1 MRISHR
7 QLEAIRRNPK
17 LAAQII
23 GKKGGGKS
31 IARYWQFKLKH
42 FHTGKMTIDE
52 VAEAFT
58 EECMIKFNNTPS
70 NNGKIE
76 DYVAKYPSYV
86 SNYNSQGLYF
96 RSFHSRVN
104 FTVYSDNELYGEIF
118 RIDRNSKGG
127 YSITLFWNNQES
139 EFWASELR
147 FPILQKL
154 FADNYRVST
163 DDVQI
168 GIFDLE
174 YESHEYITFDKEAI
188 EDAMSELN
196 DIIEEIGEIVL

>member
-7 QLEAIRRNPK
+7 KLEAIRNNPK

-23 GKKGGGKS
+23 SKTGGGKS

-52 VAEAFT
+52 VASAFSDD
-58 EECMIKFNNTPS
+58 CILKFNNNPA
-70 NNGKIE
+70 NNSKRE
-76 DYVAKYPSYV
+76 EYLSRYPHYV
-86 SNYNSQGLYF
+86 SDYKSQNLFF
-96 RSFHSRVN
+96 RSFHTRES
-104 FTVYSDNELYGEIF
+104 FMIDSECELYGEIF
-118 RIDRNSKGG
+118 RIDRTAKGS

-154 FADNYRVST
+154 FANKFNVST
-163 DDVQI
+163 DEIQV
-168 GIFDLE
+168 GIFDFE
-174 YESHEYITFDKEAI
+174 NQSHEYNTFDKEAI
-188 EDAMSELN
+188 EDALDELSG
-196 DIIEEIGEIVL
+196 IIEEIGTIIF